1 MALVLHLF
9 SQAEATKKY
18 SVVAISLLT
27 GVFLIGD
34 NTSEETLQSNSTF
47 LTLPFLIQG
56 SQEISEGNSWE
67 VVVKLVLSLQHDS
80 RAGNEVMAKR
90 DEKISFPPLN

>member
-1 MALVLHLF
+1 MLHLF
-9 SQAEATKKY
+9 SQTEATENY
-18 SVVAISLLT
+18 SVVAIYLLT

-47 LTLPFLIQG
+47 LTLPFLIHG
-56 SQEISEGNSWE
+56 SREISGGNSWE
-67 VVVKLVLSLQHDS
+67 VAVKLVLSLQHDS
-80 RAGNEVMAKR
+80 RAGNKMMEKR